1 MVDFFESLIPKHH
14 NFKSNLK
21 IMAEITQA
29 KPSRWASAVK
39 KTKKVL
45 RWTFTLLIVFLV
57 IFVYFKYFFTYSEGY
72 RAGLLQKFS
81 NKGVIF
87 KTYEGELILSS
98 VSSTANVALASE
110 KFIFSVNKKN
120 VSIQYDTLQ
129 GKNVIVHYIEKKGTV
144 PWRGDSRYLVDSIAV
159 RK

>member
-1 MVDFFESLIPKHH
+1 
-14 NFKSNLK
+14 
-21 IMAEITQA
+21 MAETTQA
-29 KPSRWASAVK
+29 KPSRWAGAVK

-45 RWTFTLLIVFLV
+45 RWTFTLLIFFLV
-57 IFVYFKYFFTYSEGY
+57 IFVYFRYFFTYSEGY

-144 PWRGDSRYLVDSIAV
+144 PWRGDSKYLVDSIAV

>member
-1 MVDFFESLIPKHH
+1 
-14 NFKSNLK
+14 
-21 IMAEITQA
+21 MAETTQA
-29 KPSRWASAVK
+29 KPSRWAGAVK

-45 RWTFTLLIVFLV
+45 RWTMSLLIIFFV

-98 VSSTANVALASE
+98 VSSTANVAIASE
-110 KFIFSVNKKN
+110 KFIFSVVKKN
-120 VSIQYDTLQ
+120 VSLQYDTLQ
-129 GKNVIVHYIEKKGTV
+129 GKNVIVHYTEKKGTV
-144 PWRGDSRYLVDSIAV
+144 PWRGDSRYLVDSIAI

>member
-1 MVDFFESLIPKHH
+1 MV
-14 NFKSNLK
+14 
-21 IMAEITQA
+21 AETTSA
-29 KPSRWASAVK
+29 KPSRWTGAVK
-39 KTKKVL
+39 KTKRILNWVL
-45 RWTFTLLIVFLV
+45 SILIVFLV
-57 IFVYFKYFFTYSEGY
+57 IFIYFKYFFTYSEGY

-81 NKGVIF
+81 NKGVVF

-110 KFIFSVNKKN
+110 KFQFSVIKKN
-120 VSIQYDTLQ
+120 KDLKYDTLQ

-144 PWRGDSRYLVDSIAV
+144 PWRGDSRYLVDSIAL

>member
-1 MVDFFESLIPKHH
+1 MTANTSSE
-14 NFKSNLK
+14 
-21 IMAEITQA
+21 
-29 KPSRWASAVK
+29 KPARWSGFVR

-45 RWTFTLLIVFLV
+45 RWTLFIILILLG
-57 IFVYFKYFFTYSEGY
+57 IFIYMKYFYTYSEGY

-81 NKGVIF
+81 YKGILF

-98 VSSTANVALASE
+98 VSTTSNVAIASE
-110 KFIFSVNKKN
+110 KFHFSVTRRDLT
-120 VSIQYDTLQ
+120 IQFDTLQ
-129 GKNVIVHYIEKKGTV
+129 GRNVIVHYIEKKGAV

>member
-1 MVDFFESLIPKHH
+1 
-14 NFKSNLK
+14 
-21 IMAEITQA
+21 MAETTQA
-29 KPSRWASAVK
+29 KPSRWTGAVK

-45 RWTFTLLIVFLV
+45 RWTMWLLV
-57 IFVYFKYFFTYSEGY
+57 IFFALFVYFKYFFTYSEGY

-81 NKGVIF
+81 NKGMLF

-110 KFIFSVNKKN
+110 KFTFSVAKEN
-120 VSIQYDTLQ
+120 VSLQYDTLQ
-129 GKNVIVHYIEKKGTV
+129 GKNVIVHYIEKKGAV
-144 PWRGDSRYLVDSIAV
+144 PWRGDSRYIVDSIAV

>member
-1 MVDFFESLIPKHH
+1 
-14 NFKSNLK
+14 
-21 IMAEITQA
+21 MAETTQA
-29 KPSRWASAVK
+29 KPSRWVSAVK

-45 RWTFTLLIVFLV
+45 RWTMSLLIIFLV

-81 NKGVIF
+81 NKGVVF

-98 VSSTANVALASE
+98 ISSTANVALASE
-110 KFIFSVNKKN
+110 KFLFSVVNKDL
-120 VSIQYDTLQ
+120 SIQFDTLQ
-129 GKNVIVHYIEKKGTV
+129 GRNVILHYKEKKGTV
-144 PWRGDSRYLVDSIAV
+144 PWRGESKYLVDSIAP

>member
-1 MVDFFESLIPKHH
+1 
-14 NFKSNLK
+14 
-21 IMAEITQA
+21 MAETTQA
-29 KPSRWASAVK
+29 KPSRWAGAVK

-45 RWTFTLLIVFLV
+45 RWTFSLLIIFLV
-57 IFVYFKYFFTYSEGY
+57 IFVYFRYFFTYSEGY

-81 NKGVIF
+81 NKGVVF

-144 PWRGDSRYLVDSIAV
+144 PWRGDSRYLVDSIAI

>member
-1 MVDFFESLIPKHH
+1 MV
-14 NFKSNLK
+14 
-21 IMAEITQA
+21 AETTSA
-29 KPSRWASAVK
+29 KPSRWTGAVK
-39 KTKKVL
+39 KTKRILNWVL
-45 RWTFTLLIVFLV
+45 SILIIFLV
-57 IFVYFKYFFTYSEGY
+57 IFIYFKYFFTYSEGY

-81 NKGVIF
+81 NKGVVF

-110 KFIFSVNKKN
+110 KFQFSVIKKN
-120 VSIQYDTLQ
+120 KDLKYDTLQ

-144 PWRGDSRYLVDSIAV
+144 PWRGDSRYLVDSIAL

>member
-1 MVDFFESLIPKHH
+1 
-14 NFKSNLK
+14 
-21 IMAEITQA
+21 MAEITQA

-45 RWTFTLLIVFLV
+45 QWIMSLIIISLV

-81 NKGVIF
+81 NKGVVF

-110 KFIFSVNKKN
+110 KFIFSVMKKN
-120 VSIQYDTLQ
+120 VSLQYDTLQ

-144 PWRGDSRYLVDSIAV
+144 PWRGDSRYLVDSIAL

>member
-1 MVDFFESLIPKHH
+1 
-14 NFKSNLK
+14 
-21 IMAEITQA
+21 MATDSTSTT
-29 KPSRWASAVK
+29 PSRWAGTVK
-39 KTKKVL
+39 KTKRVL
-45 RWTFTLLIVFLV
+45 NWALSILLIFLV
-57 IFVYFKYFFTYSEGY
+57 GFIYVKYFYTYSEGY

-98 VSSTANVALASE
+98 VSSTANVAIASE
-110 KFIFSVNKKN
+110 KFIFSVLKKN
-120 VSIQYDTLQ
+120 VSLQYDTLQ